1 MNSDTPTHN
10 KMNIKKIIYP
20 KDFLVHTGM
29 QRETWWRL
37 TVITGMVVLFITIL
51 ITIDNMLSSFIFA
64 FVISYLSE
72 PLISYFE
79 RKGIK
84 RTLSISLYFTFAG
97 LILTILIIKLAP
109 LITQQTALLQS
120 EIPRYVESIRQFLVI
135 LESRLSSPLSSVYD
149 FQFSSS
155 IGDIFQKWIEL
166 FIGSVPVIAQNTITI
181 LILAPF
187 LAFFLLKDGQMIRK
201 KFLTLV
207 PNLFFEMA
215 LNLTHNLNLHIGG
228 FIRARLVEAM
238 IVGLVVFLG
247 LTIFQF
253 PYTAFLAVFAAITNL
268 IPYIGPIIGMV
279 PAYMIALAGENLEI
293 TILLV
298 TFVYLI
304 AQLIDVFFI
313 IPLVVARIVDL
324 HPITVVV
331 VIIIGSQVMGVLGMI
346 ISIPVTKCVK
356 LTISTI
362 YTHLVEF
369 KSEYG

>member
-1 MNSDTPTHN
+1 MALNTSTND
-10 KMNIKKIIYP
+10 KMYPNIYQR
-20 KDFLVHTGM
+20 DFLVHTGM
-29 QRETWWRL
+29 RRETWWKL
-37 TVITGMVVLFITIL
+37 TVITGIVLLFITVL
-51 ITIDNMLSSFIFA
+51 VTVDNMLSSFIFA
-64 FVISYLSE
+64 FAISYVSE

-79 RKGIK
+79 RRGVR
-84 RTLSISLYFTFAG
+84 RTFSISLYFIFTG
-97 LILTILIIKLAP
+97 LILTILIVKLAP
-109 LITQQTALLQS
+109 LITQQATLLQS
-120 EIPRYVESIRQFLVI
+120 EIPKYVEGITQFLFI
-135 LESRLSSPLSSVYD
+135 LESNLSGPFSSVYD
-149 FQFSSS
+149 LQFSSS
-155 IGDIFQKWIEL
+155 IGGLFQKWIEL
-166 FIGSVPVIAQNTITI
+166 FIGSVPVIAQNTVTI
-181 LILAPF
+181 LILSPF
-187 LAFFLLKDGQMIRK
+187 LAFFLLKDGQVMRK

-228 FIRARLVEAM
+228 FIRARLLEAM

-247 LTIFQF
+247 LTIVQF
-253 PYTAFLAVFAAITNL
+253 PYTAFLALFAGITNL
-268 IPYIGPIIGMV
+268 IPYIGPIIGMI

-293 TILLV
+293 TILLI

-346 ISIPVTKCVK
+346 ISIPVIKCIK
-356 LTISTI
+356 LTVSTI

-369 KSEYG
+369 KSEHV